1 MIFLLK
7 LTYNFNTIFKS
18 VNFLGYRSPF
28 CFNRGGRNLFY
39 NNKQNRQGF
48 LPGGKFNYAKRFFM
62 KLNILV
68 KKQMISEKKF
78 V

>member
-1 MIFLLK
+1 MQKGFLEAHRILEPP
-7 LTYNFNTIFKS
+7 LCN
-18 VNFLGYRSPF
+18 GYR
-28 CFNRGGRNLFY
+28 R
-39 NNKQNRQGF
+39 GF

-62 KLNILV
+62 KLIILE